1 MAQFNVPQFNQM
13 LFGGNVYTRT
23 LTANPAIGLSTSV
36 IGRAATY
43 IRTLTA
49 TAIAL
54 GTSIVFKFQNPRRV
68 TMGVG
73 TDRVL
78 IPQRKKTTGTF

>member
-23 LTANPAIGLSTSV
+23 LTASPEIGLSTST
-36 IGRAATY
+36 ITRAATY

-54 GTSIVFKFQNPRRV
+54 GVSIVFKFQNPRL
-68 TMGVG
+68 TMNVHLASG
-73 TDRVL
+73 
-78 IPQRKKTTGTF
+78 